1 MQAVFR
7 GQNRS
12 QFIII
17 SDSCTVSNI
26 MIMRY
31 NDGILL
37 ISESNTVSMEIIENL
52 KNTFREYDQ
61 DLTIDNIVGRE

>member
-7 GQNRS
+7 GQNRN
-12 QFIII
+12 QFIIV
-17 SDSCTVSNI
+17 SVSNI

>member
-1 MQAVFR
+1 
-7 GQNRS
+7 
-12 QFIII
+12 
-17 SDSCTVSNI
+17 
-26 MIMRY
+26 MIRRY